1 MSSWKLWVWR
11 VTVKISSEWST
22 SVFFVVIIE
31 IIKKKLIS
39 KPTNEEFSQVLIIN
53 KNIKQNILE
62 STTL

>member
-1 MSSWKLWVWR
+1 MKIMS
-11 VTVKISSEWST
+11 VKGDSEN
-22 SVFFVVIIE
+22 IIRMKYFR
-31 IIKKKLIS
+31 ILCGYYRNYQKKLIS